1 MAGRSIYWALLL
13 NTFLVQWFFFGI
25 FVQGSDPSTSDGE
38 FIAGTFILTQKSL
51 DEAPYRYAG
60 VLRQVLDKIETKNPP
75 SREELSE
82 CSTKYKIAPSGKFTF
97 SLIILAQLLYLYY
110 IQYYSLS

>member
-1 MAGRSIYWALLL
+1 MAGRSMLWALL
-13 NTFLVQWFFFGI
+13 NVFLVQWFFFGV
-25 FVQGSDPSTSDGE
+25 FVQGADQSDGE
-38 FIAGTFILTQKSL
+38 FVAGTFILTQKSL

-60 VLRQVLDKIETKNPP
+60 VLRQVLDKIETKDPP
-75 SREELSE
+75 KKEELSE